1 MAADERV
8 FTELSRTLGSL
19 VVQAEQLSQQR
30 CPYRNRLDECTA
42 EFGCRNQRRPD
53 EPGGRRRCSGDDLD
67 YRKAW
72 EV

>member
-1 MAADERV
+1 MAAEERA
-8 FTELSRTLGSL
+8 FTALRSL
-19 VVQAEQLSQQR
+19 VVRAEQLSQSR

-42 EFGCRNQRRPD
+42 EFGCRNQRRPL
-53 EPGGRRRCSGDDLD
+53 EPQARKRCSGDDLN